1 MKNVLGISLIVVGGG
16 SIAYILSLKDKAI
29 GFVGNESTKC
39 DNLSYEKEKTYGD
52 WQEFNLK
59 NQQPTIEQSRL
70 MANGDKKEL
79 AYWKNIDKQRE
90 DLSNKYG
97 VANSNWNNSDC
108 TKVQVGSD
116 VSDCNRLKENI
127 TTLKDKILEL
137 EKDPQKNIKNSAV
150 AGDLAT
156 YKMQL
161 SENESS
167 YKKNN
172 CLLNTKSDVSVS
184 DTSFEKCRNIDVG
197 INQVLNEIDILL
209 KKDLTTSGMNQN
221 ERVQLGKWQIDLT
234 KRQNEFITNN
244 CRNKIETK
252 RLTNNSVI
260 STKMAEQMEQEV
272 LDKNNNEKNVYI
284 GVGALVLLAGFYIVL
299 KK

>member
-29 GFVGNESTKC
+29 GFVDNESTKC

-59 NQQPTIEQSRL
+59 NQQPTIEQARL

-127 TTLKDKILEL
+127 ATMKENIIRLENAPRRN
-137 EKDPQKNIKNSAV
+137 DPMSGVETDLTNQKR
-150 AGDLAT
+150 L
-156 YKMQL
+156 L
-161 SENESS
+161 SENENA

-172 CLLNTKSDVSVS
+172 CLLNTKTDANISDVA
-184 DTSFEKCRNIDVG
+184 FEKCRNIDVS
-197 INQVLNEIDILL
+197 INETLKEIDTLL
-209 KKDLTTSGMNQN
+209 KKDLTTSGLTPN
-221 ERVQLGKWQIDLT
+221 ERINLSNWQINLT
-234 KRQNEFITNN
+234 QRQN
-244 CRNKIETK
+244 
-252 RLTNNSVI
+252 
-260 STKMAEQMEQEV
+260 
-272 LDKNNNEKNVYI
+272 
-284 GVGALVLLAGFYIVL
+284 
-299 KK
+299 